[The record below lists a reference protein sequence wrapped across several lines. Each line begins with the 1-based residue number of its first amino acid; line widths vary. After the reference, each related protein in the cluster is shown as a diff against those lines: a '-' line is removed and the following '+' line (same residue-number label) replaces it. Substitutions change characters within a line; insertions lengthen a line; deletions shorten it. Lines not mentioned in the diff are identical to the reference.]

1 MLHTTLYF
9 IKILF
14 KKGDIL
20 RIKMTIVFETTSVI
34 LLNVS
39 ENGIFFYFQ
48 KKFFLDFEK
57 NNGNQRL
64 PSSYLLELIVIGE
77 WKQAESPE
85 NFDLRKG
92 FYHVLTAITNYTR
105 MRLVSTQNYTVH
117 QCQYLHKIYLLY

>member
-48 KKFFLDFEK
+48 KNSFLIL
-57 NNGNQRL
+57 RRTT
-64 PSSYLLELIVIGE
+64 VI
-77 WKQAESPE
+77 
-85 NFDLRKG
+85 ND
-92 FYHVLTAITNYTR
+92 
-105 MRLVSTQNYTVH
+105 
-117 QCQYLHKIYLLY
+117 CLHHTFWN